1 MKIKKWTLEIDM
13 KIKNWD
19 TEIIMKIA
27 LKWNSLFY
35 NAVINPKDADEITSS
50 VDTDQIV
57 LVGLEVMTIILQKSL
72 YQIRLKKQSDQG
84 LHWLTYC
91 QHFLDILSGPGCLKL
106 TTSLVNV
113 LLKFQML
120 ISQICQYFFM
130 KKCEKL

>member
-35 NAVINPKDADEITSS
+35 NAVINPKDADEIASS

-57 LVGLEVMTIILQKSL
+57 LVGLAVITIILQKSL

-91 QHFLDILSGPGCLKL
+91 QHFLDILSGQVVWVYVHVCLPFL
-106 TTSLVNV
+106 QRGTCFITSSL
-113 LLKFQML
+113 F
-120 ISQICQYFFM
+120 S
-130 KKCEKL
+130 